1 MGTYPRV
8 QAERPGTDEQ
18 ESEHPIV
25 PTKAGNRSRRDPL
38 EGRGCR
44 NTQLLEGKMA
54 DRSTSESVST
64 KQQRI
69 ATLAEQMPE
78 KVLRSVAHYIDHD
91 WMREAHARTRKD
103 GAAGVDGQT
112 SAEFAANLDKEL
124 EQLLNEA
131 KSGSYRAPPVRRA
144 YIPKRDGSQ
153 RPLGIPAYRDKVLQ
167 RAIVMAVEPIYE
179 VEFYD
184 FSYGF
189 RPGRSAHDALQRL
202 RDQLWEMQGGWVLEV
217 DISKFF
223 DTVDRQCLRD
233 IIRQR
238 LVDGVVVRLLGKW
251 LNAGVLEGGVL
262 TRNDRGTVQGGVIS
276 PLLANI
282 YLHEVLDKWWSTEV
296 QPRLRG
302 KAFVVRYADDFVIG
316 ISDAED
322 ARRVQEVLPKR
333 FAKYGLTLHP
343 TKTRLVDFRRPGR
356 DESKSGTF
364 DFLGFTHYWA
374 KSRKGR
380 WVPKQKTARDR
391 LRRAAGDIK
400 AWCQRYRHTPVSH
413 QARRLGSKLTGHYR
427 YFGITG
433 NWRSLAQL
441 YELAKAIWYRWLCR
455 RSQRARLN
463 GPAYQRLLTRHPL
476 PKPQAYRSHYRLP
489 ANA

>member
-1 MGTYPRV
+1 
-8 QAERPGTDEQ
+8 
-18 ESEHPIV
+18 
-25 PTKAGNRSRRDPL
+25 
-38 EGRGCR
+38 
-44 NTQLLEGKMA
+44 MA

-69 ATLAEQMPE
+69 ANLAKQMPE

-91 WMREAHARTRKD
+91 WMRQAYARTRKD
-103 GAAGVDGQT
+103 GAVGVDGQT
-112 SAEFAANLDKEL
+112 SAAFAANLDAEL
-124 EQLLNEA
+124 AQLLNEA

-144 YIPKRDGSQ
+144 YIPKSDGSQ
-153 RPLGIPAYRDKVLQ
+153 RPLGIPSFRDKVLQ
-167 RAIVMAVEPIYE
+167 RAIAMAVEPVYE
-179 VEFYD
+179 TEFYD

-202 RDQLWEMQGGWVLEV
+202 RDGIWEMKGGWVLEV

-223 DTVDRQCLRD
+223 DTVDRQRLRD

-251 LNAGVLEGGVL
+251 LNAGVLEGGVV
-262 TRNDRGTVQGGVIS
+262 TRSDQGTVQGGVIS

-282 YLHEVLDKWWSTEV
+282 YLHEVLDKWWSREV

-302 KAFVVRYADDFVIG
+302 KAFLVRYADDFVCVFR
-316 ISDAED
+316 DAED

-343 TKTRLVDFRRPGR
+343 TKTRLVDFRDPKRG
-356 DESKSGTF
+356 ESKPGTF
-364 DFLGFTHYWA
+364 DFLGFTHYWG
-374 KSRKGR
+374 KSRKGW

-391 LRRAAGDIK
+391 LRRSAGDIK
-400 AWCQRYRHTPVSH
+400 AWCQRHRHAPIPE
-413 QARRLGSKLTGHYR
+413 QARRLGSKLIGHYR
-427 YFGITG
+427 YFGIAG
-433 NWRSLAQL
+433 NWWSLMQL
-441 YELAKAIWYRWLCR
+441 YRLALATWYKWLCR
-455 RSQRARLN
+455 RSQRGRLDWPTYK
-463 GPAYQRLLTRHPL
+463 GILSRHPL
-476 PKPQAYRSHYRLP
+476 PRPLAYRSRYRLP